1 MSSNLFTFDTFP
13 VLKYKEMI
21 KVSMLCMMNEYVV

>member
-13 VLKYKEMI
+13 VLKYKENIMI
-21 KVSMLCMMNEYVV
+21 TEGEYVMYDE